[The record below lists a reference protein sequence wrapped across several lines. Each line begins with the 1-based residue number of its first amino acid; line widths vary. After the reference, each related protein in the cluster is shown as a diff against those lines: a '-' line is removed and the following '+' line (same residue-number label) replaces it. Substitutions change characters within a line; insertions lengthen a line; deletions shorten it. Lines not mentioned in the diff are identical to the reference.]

1 MGGGLLWSTYD
12 ICTFVIFVDKTKL
25 EARCLFFFDI
35 VNKKKKVT
43 TSSDEL
49 GEACFAQFGK

>member
-25 EARCLFFFDI
+25 EARCLFFDI
-35 VNKKKKVT
+35 VNKKKVT